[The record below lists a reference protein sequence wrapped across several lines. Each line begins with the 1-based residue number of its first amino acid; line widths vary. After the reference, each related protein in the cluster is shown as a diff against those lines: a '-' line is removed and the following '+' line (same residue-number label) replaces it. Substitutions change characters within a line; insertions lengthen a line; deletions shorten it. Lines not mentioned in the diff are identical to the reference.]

1 MQIDSLIAQL
11 LCSRLCH
18 DLAGP
23 AGAVNTG
30 MELIGEIEN
39 PISPENAQTMDFV
52 IDSAR
57 RVTDRL
63 AFYRLAFGAGG
74 HGGASRMAFADAC
87 RLIENFIDRARVD
100 VCWDCPDGNLT
111 ADQIRVL
118 FAMILIALGCLP
130 RGGRLLCGF
139 GMIEDGFGVA
149 MSASG
154 EGARLSDDD
163 RAALDMNVPVDR
175 LSARN
180 VHVRWGALVAANM
193 GGVIEI
199 DGPREGAALAKE
211 NAEVRLAVLLNGA

>member
-1 MQIDSLIAQL
+1 MQIDDRIAQL

-30 MELIGEIEN
+30 MELIGEAEN

-52 IDSAR
+52 MHSAR
-57 RVTDRL
+57 QVTDRL
-63 AFYRLAFGAGG
+63 AFYRLAFGFAGR
-74 HGGASRMAFADAC
+74 GGAPRVAVADAC
-87 RLIENFIDRARVD
+87 RLIESFIDRSRID
-100 VCWDCPDGNLT
+100 VRWDCPDGDLT
-111 ADQIRVL
+111 SDQIRMV
-118 FAMILIALGCLP
+118 FTMILMALGCLP

-139 GMIEDGFGVA
+139 GTIEDGFGVA
-149 MSASG
+149 MTASG

-193 GGVIEI
+193 GGAIEI
-199 DGPREGAALAKE
+199 DGPAEGAFLAKE
-211 NAEVRLAVLLNGA
+211 NAEVRLAVLLIGS